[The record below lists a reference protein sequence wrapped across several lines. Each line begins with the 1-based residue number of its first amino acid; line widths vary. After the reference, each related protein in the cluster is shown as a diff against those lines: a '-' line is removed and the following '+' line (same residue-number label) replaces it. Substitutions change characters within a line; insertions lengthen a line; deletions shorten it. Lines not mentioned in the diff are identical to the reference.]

1 MLEEYGIKDRKEL
14 VSGMFELMHK
24 YGGIGLSAIQVGLL
38 SICLLQ
44 VAINLLKKV

>member
-24 YGGIGLSAIQVGLL
+24 YGGIGLE
-38 SICLLQ
+38 CLRNG
-44 VAINLLKKV
+44 IKI